1 MDIYTYLS
9 FAVSPVLLV
18 LFVFYLRFKFSIKS
32 FKNIRNAFLWG
43 MMAVV
48 LLVVANYF
56 IDLMW
61 QGNLRNMRRISF
73 YVFVIIAFS
82 SEFAKF
88 LVLRYAFFNLKSF
101 EGPLEGVLYS
111 IFISLGFASV
121 ASVLI
126 GIGIVGAEAK
136 FTDMN
141 LFLLTY
147 PFASIVFG
155 VVMGFF
161 IGMGKLRKN
170 WLIDNSTGLFVST
183 FFHGLFYFCFI
194 TSDNRLLIFAS
205 IGFLIIALTLVSKA
219 VRMRAEK
226 N

>member
-9 FAVSPVLLV
+9 FAISPVLLV
-18 LFVFYLRFKFSIKS
+18 LFVLYLRFKFSIES
-32 FKNIRNAFLWG
+32 YKNIRNAFLWG
-43 MMAVV
+43 MFGVI
-48 LLVVANYF
+48 LLVIANYL
-56 IDLMW
+56 IDLVW
-61 QGNLRNMRRISF
+61 QGNLRNMRRMGF

-88 LVLRYAFFNLKSF
+88 LSLRYAFFKLKSF
-101 EGPLEGVLYS
+101 EGPLEGILYS
-111 IFISLGFASV
+111 IFISLGFATV
-121 ASVLI
+121 ASFLI
-126 GIGIVGAEAK
+126 GFGFVGADAK
-136 FTDMN
+136 FNDMN
-141 LFLLTY
+141 LFLVTY

-205 IGFLIIALTLVSKA
+205 IGFFIIALTLVIKSVKI
-219 VRMRAEK
+219 RAEK

>member
-9 FAVSPVLLV
+9 FAISPILLV
-18 LFVFYLRFKFSIKS
+18 LFVLYLRFKFSIES
-32 FKNIRNAFLWG
+32 FKNIRNAILWG
-43 MMAVV
+43 MFGVV
-48 LLVVANYF
+48 LLVVANYL
-56 IDLMW
+56 IEMVW
-61 QGNLRNMRRISF
+61 QGNLRNMRRMGF

-88 LVLRYAFFNLKSF
+88 ISLRYAFFKLKSF
-101 EGPLEGVLYS
+101 EGPLEGILYS
-111 IFISLGFASV
+111 IFISLGFATVS
-121 ASVLI
+121 SVLI
-126 GIGIVGAEAK
+126 GFGLVGADAK
-136 FTDMN
+136 FNDMN

-205 IGFLIIALTLVSKA
+205 IGFFIIALTLVIKSVKI
-219 VRMRAEK
+219 RAEK
-226 N
+226 S